1 MRHAITASRTV
12 PTLCVPVIIT
22 GPSRKPDSSIQCVPV
37 ISPLPFRLNTP
48 AFCRSR
54 GFDSSAK
61 QNRSEAAREQ
71 RYPHVMILSA
81 MTDPQIVTQVPFAR
95 AFTVGWEHLDS
106 NGHMA
111 NTAYLNLAV
120 TTRMMFFQAN
130 GFAMQEFEKQRFG
143 PVVRRDEIEYF
154 RELRLLEPVR
164 VALTLAA
171 MSDDGSHF
179 RLRNE
184 FFRSDGKSA
193 AIVTTTGGWLDLA
206 IRRLTAPPE
215 AIVLAYQTLVR
226 TEDFETLK
234 SSVK

>member
-1 MRHAITASRTV
+1 
-12 PTLCVPVIIT
+12 
-22 GPSRKPDSSIQCVPV
+22 
-37 ISPLPFRLNTP
+37 
-48 AFCRSR
+48 
-54 GFDSSAK
+54 
-61 QNRSEAAREQ
+61 
-71 RYPHVMILSA
+71 MILSA
-81 MTDPQIVTQVPFAR
+81 MTDAQIVTQVPFAR

-154 RELRLLEPVR
+154 RELRLLDPVR
-164 VALTLAA
+164 VTLTLAG
-171 MSDDGSHF
+171 MSDDGAHF

-193 AIVTTTGGWLDLA
+193 AVVTTTGGWLDLA
-206 IRRLTAPPE
+206 ARRLTVPPE
-215 AIVLAYQTLVR
+215 AIVRAFQTLVR